1 MSMTDFY
8 MEDLPY
14 FETIALEMGV
24 QKAKI
29 IDTNTIYLGEWAIWK
44 CRYGC
49 PMYARDACH
58 QPEAP
63 GIVEM
68 QRMLSGYH
76 KALLIN
82 GYEGPE
88 LSRIALKL
96 EHEANKQGYYKAFAL
111 IALPFSKG
119 ST

>member
-1 MSMTDFY
+1 MVEY
-8 MEDLPY
+8 YKEDLPY
-14 FETIALEMGV
+14 FEKMAMEMGA

-29 IDTNTIYLGEWAIWK
+29 IDTETVYLGEWAIWK

-49 PMYARDACH
+49 PMYARDASH

-68 QRMLSGYH
+68 QRMLSDYD
-76 KALLIN
+76 KALLIH

-96 EHEANKQGYYKAFAL
+96 EHEAYEQGYYKAFAL